1 MSSDLSVDSADSR
14 VPAAVL
20 RHQEAARTAPPR
32 PPARPSAAALLA
44 LALGAF
50 AVGTTEVVIAGLLPE
65 VARDLRVPLPTA
77 GLLVS
82 GYALGMVVGAPLL
95 TALSTRVAHKR
106 MLLWLVG
113 VFIVASLVSALA
125 PGFAVLLAGRVL
137 SALAGGAYVGI
148 ASVVAAGL
156 VAPERKARAIA
167 AVFMGLS
174 LANVLGVPGGTAL
187 GQECG
192 WRATFWAVTAIGTAL
207 FLALA
212 VFLPYEPAVPGA
224 GLRRELSAFRC
235 GRVWLTLAATAFGW
249 APFLAV
255 LTYVAPLLTEVTGFS
270 ARTVPLMLVL
280 VGVGMVVGTPL
291 SGRLADRALKPTL
304 YGALAAVSVM
314 SLLLL
319 AAVHSKPAA
328 VIGFLLFGL
337 VGAAVIPPLQTSVLA
352 TARGADNLASA
363 ANISAFNVGN
373 AGGPLLAGTA
383 LSADAGYTAPLGV
396 AAALGGV
403 GLALAWAAGHRGR
416 DRAGGGSAAGAV
428 SG

>member
-1 MSSDLSVDSADSR
+1 MSHDLSADSATSR
-14 VPAAVL
+14 VPPAPL
-20 RHQEAARTAPPR
+20 PQETLRTARPR
-32 PPARPSAAALLA
+32 ASGRSATAALLA

-50 AVGTTEVVIAGLLPE
+50 AVGTTEVVITGLLPE
-65 VARDLRVPLPTA
+65 VAGDLRVPIPTA

-113 VFIVASLVSALA
+113 LFIVASVVSALA
-125 PGFAVLLAGRVL
+125 PGFTILLTGRVL

-148 ASVVAAGL
+148 AAVVAAGL
-156 VAPERKARAIA
+156 VPAERKARAIA
-167 AVFMGLS
+167 SVFMGLS

-187 GQECG
+187 GQALG
-192 WRATFWAVTAIGTAL
+192 WRATFWAVTAVGVAL
-207 FLALA
+207 LIALT
-212 VFLPYEPAVPGA
+212 VFVPYEPAAQGA
-224 GLRRELSAFRC
+224 GLRRELAAFRR
-235 GRVWLTLAATAFGW
+235 GRVWLSLATTAFGW

-255 LTYVAPLLTEVTGFS
+255 LTYVAPLLTEVTGFG

-280 VGVGMVVGTPL
+280 VGVGMVIGTPL
-291 SGRLADRALKPTL
+291 AGRLADRALLPTL
-304 YGALAAVSVM
+304 YGALAAVSVT

-319 AAVHSKPAA
+319 AAVHSEPAM

-373 AGGPLLAGTA
+373 AGGPLLAGAA
-383 LSADAGYTAPLGV
+383 LSAGAGYTAPLGI

-403 GLALAWAAGHRGR
+403 GLLLAWAAGRGAR
-416 DRAGGGSAAGAV
+416 SE
-428 SG
+428 S